1 MTGIAE
7 VAQIVFVRK
16 RLVEVQ
22 YLRTTITEE
31 QRQEFGRL
39 VEGTVRRIESAGLSA
54 AQRHPFSP
62 EPLQHVSVCGPLSW
76 QAGNDRRRCSA
87 ASRSRES

>member
-22 YLRTTITEE
+22 YLQTTISKE
-31 QRQEFGRL
+31 QRDQFGQL
-39 VEGTVRRIESAGLSA
+39 VDDTIR
-54 AQRHPFSP
+54 
-62 EPLQHVSVCGPLSW
+62 
-76 QAGNDRRRCSA
+76 
-87 ASRSRES
+87 